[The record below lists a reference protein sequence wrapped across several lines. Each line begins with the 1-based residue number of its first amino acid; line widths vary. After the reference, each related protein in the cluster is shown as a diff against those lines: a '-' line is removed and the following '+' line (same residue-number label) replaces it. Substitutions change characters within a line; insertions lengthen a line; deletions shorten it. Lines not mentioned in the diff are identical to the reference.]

1 MILNDLPEARQAEAL
16 TPAELASRARTSLK
30 ALGSAKPAVR
40 LRALRRHLAAA
51 ALRPAEAMTALVRS
65 HRVVGLGE
73 MHDFA
78 GRHLSAELVTA
89 AAAGGAQWLFIEV
102 YSSSQSEIDAFVASG
117 CHRDLPVSAGGGS
130 DDAPMRFQQPY
141 VEMLQAARAAGLRIV
156 AVDVDGADY
165 DQRNRAMACAIA
177 RCLSEP
183 GSRGVA
189 VVGQLHLIPRSIFG
203 FADSLATLL
212 RCCFGADEVVTV
224 GRAVPDRAPE
234 FSVWSDVA
242 AVSEP
247 ALLPVRG
254 SPFADLAATHGQETL
269 VGSDFDYLLFYA
281 SDAVLP

>member
-1 MILNDLPEARQAEAL
+1 MIVNDLPEARRAVPL
-16 TPAELASRARTSLK
+16 TPAQLASRARASLK
-30 ALGSAKPAVR
+30 ALGYAKPAVR

-51 ALRPAEAMTALVRS
+51 ALRPAETLTALMQS

-102 YSSSQSEIDAFVASG
+102 YSSSQFEIDAFVASG
-117 CHRDLPVSAGGGS
+117 CHSDLPASAGGGS
-130 DDAPMRFQQPY
+130 DEPMRFQQPY

-156 AVDVDGADY
+156 AVDVDDADY

-189 VVGQLHLIPRSIFG
+189 VMGQLHLIPRSIFG

-212 RCCFGADEVVTV
+212 RCRFGADEVVTV
-224 GRAVPDRAPE
+224 GRAVPDQAPE

-242 AVSEP
+242 AVREP
-247 ALLPVRG
+247 GLLPVRG
-254 SPFADLAATHGQETL
+254 SPFADLAATHGKETL

-281 SDAVLP
+281 GDAVLP